1 LLKKARRQKQE
12 TSNERQETLNSPWT
26 YLFLASIMEV
36 CWTYSLKFVSVAKLR
51 GLDWP
56 RFFSGA
62 EGWLTVLPAVG
73 YLAFGIA
80 NIIFFSRA
88 MNQIPAAT
96 AFAVWTGTALV
107 GVKLVDTLVLREPFN
122 PMQLVYMGLILAG
135 IAGLRRG

>member
-1 LLKKARRQKQE
+1 M
-12 TSNERQETLNSPWT
+12 
-26 YLFLASIMEV
+26 ASVMEV
-36 CWTYSLKFVSVAKLR
+36 CWTYSLKFVSIAKLR
-51 GLDWP
+51 ALDWP
-56 RFFSGA
+56 RFFDGPA
-62 EGWLTVLPAVG
+62 GWQTLLPAVG
-73 YLAFGIA
+73 YLAFGVA

>member
-1 LLKKARRQKQE
+1 
-12 TSNERQETLNSPWT
+12 
-26 YLFLASIMEV
+26 M
-36 CWTYSLKFVSVAKLR
+36 
-51 GLDWP
+51 
-56 RFFSGA
+56 
-62 EGWLTVLPAVG
+62 AVG

-107 GVKLVDTLVLREPFN
+107 GVKLVDTFVLREPFN
-122 PMQLVYMGLILAG
+122 PMQLLYMGLILAG